1 MKYKTSDLSKMLDV
15 SANTIRRFAEKG
27 YLSPQRNDGN
37 QYRYFGDEDVEK
49 ITYIS
54 KYRKIGFGHDEI
66 ASMLNSNISHNCSV
80 YEKKMQELD
89 VEIARLQALRHML
102 KDDIMMM
109 KGIEKYGTDFIE
121 MDSVAVHYV
130 SYKKGDEI
138 REDSNTREAL
148 HQFIYDFPEIEYN
161 YIIRKEDI
169 LNRKVRCEEAIAIR
183 TKLANKRNLNL
194 NNEAIEQYP
203 ACPSILRIIKL
214 PIDFANGELAES
226 EDIKKI
232 LYDDFFAYMQ
242 EKGYELAGDAFG
254 AKIGFSKEDDRE
266 MQYIILGMPVKKLE
280 K

>member
-66 ASMLNSNISHNCSV
+66 ASMLNSDISHNCSV
-80 YEKKMQELD
+80 YERKMQELD

-130 SYKKGDEI
+130 SYKKGDDI
-138 REDSNTREAL
+138 REDSNTRDAL
-148 HQFIYDFPEIEYN
+148 HQFIYDFPEIEYS

-183 TKLANKRNLNL
+183 THLANKRNLNL

-226 EDIKKI
+226 EEIKKV

-254 AKIGFSKEDDRE
+254 AKIGFSKEDDKE
-266 MQYIILGMPVKKLE
+266 MQYIILGMPVEKLE

>member
-66 ASMLNSNISHNCSV
+66 ASMLNSDISHNCSV